1 MRGHFAGINS
11 IKSGAGNRNGSTA
24 AGLPDGRSRR
34 LQAIARLGALLA
46 CALLPAALAQG
57 VTDTEILLGQTAG
70 FTGPVADISSESTAG
85 ARLYFDWINAQG
97 GVNGRKI
104 VLESRDDRFN
114 PKQAAENVKAMIETR
129 PPIAFIITRG
139 TPQTEAVL
147 PALKAAGIP
156 LIAPGTGAEIFHQ
169 PVNPLVFNLRAKN
182 RVEIAK
188 AVEHMASTGINRIAL
203 IHVNDSFGADSL
215 AGFGEKMGELKLTP
229 VLVTS
234 FDRTTG
240 DTAAAIAAL
249 GKANPQ
255 VAFVVGSTAHISGL
269 INKARAAGI
278 GTQFVTMS
286 NNSAKGFVKALGANA
301 RGVMVVQG
309 MPNPRSS
316 RPIAREMA
324 RLAKDQKD
332 FVSSQPA
339 IEGFAAAKLTV
350 EALRRAGKKPTP
362 RGLIDALESM
372 KDVDLGG
379 IEINYSRTSHTGGDL
394 AEMSIIDARGEF
406 LQ

>member
-1 MRGHFAGINS
+1 MQGYFSARLAQLNS
-11 IKSGAGNRNGSTA
+11 IWLGREAGRTGAESCRIVMPSALVFGVM
-24 AGLPDGRSRR
+24 AGLLIYAAPGPA
-34 LQAIARLGALLA
+34 QAGS
-46 CALLPAALAQG
+46 
-57 VTDTEILLGQTAG
+57 DTEILLGQTTG
-70 FTGPVADISSESTAG
+70 LTGPVADTSKESTAG
-85 ARLYFDWINAQG
+85 ARLYFESINAQG

-104 VLESRDDRFN
+104 VLETMDDKFN
-114 PKQAAENVKAMIETR
+114 PKLAAENVKKMIEEN
-129 PPIAFIITRG
+129 PPIAFFVTRG

-147 PALKAAGIP
+147 PYLKAANIP
-156 LIAPGTGAEIFHQ
+156 LIAPGTGAEIFHE

-188 AVEHMASTGINRIAL
+188 AVEHMASTGISQIAL
-203 IHVNDSFGADSL
+203 VHVNDSFGADSL
-215 AGFGEKMGELKLTP
+215 AGFSEKMGVLKLKP

-234 FDRTTG
+234 FDRVSG
-240 DTAAAIAAL
+240 DTAAAAQAIL
-249 GKANPQ
+249 KANPQ
-255 VAFVVGSTAHISGL
+255 VTFAVGSTVHIAAL
-269 INKARAAGI
+269 INRVRAAGN

-309 MPNPRSS
+309 FPNPRSS
-316 RPIAREMA
+316 TQIAREMA
-324 RLAKDQKD
+324 HLAKDKPD

-350 EALRRAGKKPTP
+350 EALRRAGKKPTSKS
-362 RGLIDALESM
+362 LIEALEAM
-372 KDVDLGG
+372 KGVDLGG
-379 IEINYSRTSHTGGDL
+379 IEINYSHNSHTGGDL